1 MKVLLILSV
10 LVLVASAQWPSR
22 DWESNKQQWPKQWDR
37 QGSWVSKNPILTQI
51 KLYVLLV

>member
-1 MKVLLILSV
+1 MKVLLILSA

-37 QGSWVSKNPILTQI
+37 QSSWVSKNHILTQI